1 MDQLNVVSLNQA
13 KLWLRV
19 DLDYDYEDTLITA
32 LIKSAVNQVEQYT
45 LQVLWQ
51 RSIIE
56 ITDRSGN
63 LKIYNYPI
71 IAVEDVVD
79 KDLDEVNFELVDT
92 QWYTE
97 VVTDRAGFNAVTF
110 VAGYDWNYDGG
121 SDVPDD
127 IETAIKE
134 MITYLY
140 ENRDN
145 PKEEMPK
152 VVTYLLAPY
161 RRITLF

>member
-1 MDQLNVVSLNQA
+1 MDQLNVVSLAQA
-13 KLWLRV
+13 KLWLRI
-19 DLDYDYEDTLITA
+19 DEDYEYEDGLITA

-71 IAVEDVVD
+71 ISVEDVVD
-79 KDLDEVNFELVDT
+79 KYIEDVNFELVET

-97 VVTDRAGFNAVTF
+97 VITDRPGYNAVTY
-110 VAGYDWNYDGG
+110 VAGYDWDYNGG

-134 MITYLY
+134 LITFLY

-152 VVTYLLAPY
+152 VVTHLLAPY
-161 RRITLF
+161 KRITLF

>member
-1 MDQLNVVSLNQA
+1 MDQLNVVSLAQA

-19 DLDYDYEDTLITA
+19 DLDYDYEDGLITA

-51 RSIIE
+51 RSITE
-56 ITDRSGN
+56 ISDKNGN
-63 LKIYNYPI
+63 LRLYNYPI

-79 KDLDEVNFELVDT
+79 KDFEQIDFEIIDT
-92 QWYTE
+92 PFYTD
-97 VVTDRAGFNAVTF
+97 VITQRPGYNTVTY

-134 MITYLY
+134 MITFLY

-152 VVTYLLAPY
+152 VVTFLLAPY

>member
-1 MDQLNVVSLNQA
+1 MDQLNVVSLAQA
-13 KLWLRV
+13 KMWLRL
-19 DLDYDYEDTLITA
+19 DEDYDYEDGLITA

-45 LQVLWQ
+45 LQTLWQ
-51 RSIIE
+51 RTLTE
-56 ITDRSGN
+56 ITDKTGN

-71 IAVEDVVD
+71 VSVEDVVD
-79 KDLDEVNFELVDT
+79 KDLVAVDFEIEES

-97 VVTDRAGFNAVTF
+97 VITQQPGNNTVTF
-110 VAGYDWNYDGG
+110 VAGYGWNYDGG

-127 IETAIKE
+127 IETAIKQL
-134 MITYLY
+134 ITYYY

-145 PKEEMPK
+145 PKEDMPK
-152 VVTYLLAPY
+152 IVTFILAPY

>member
-1 MDQLNVVSLNQA
+1 MDQLNVVSLAQA

-19 DLDYDYEDTLITA
+19 DLDYDYEDGLITA

-51 RSIIE
+51 RSITE
-56 ITDRSGN
+56 ISDINGN
-63 LKIYNYPI
+63 LRLYNYPI

-79 KDLDEVNFELVDT
+79 RDLLEVDFEIIDT
-92 QWYTE
+92 PFYTD
-97 VVTDRAGFNAVTF
+97 VITQRPGYNTVTY

-134 MITYLY
+134 MITFLY

-152 VVTYLLAPY
+152 VVTFLLAPY

>member
-1 MDQLNVVSLNQA
+1 MDQLNVVSLAQA
-13 KLWLRV
+13 KMWLRL
-19 DLDYDYEDTLITA
+19 DEDYDYEDGLITA

-51 RSIIE
+51 RTLTE
-56 ITDRSGN
+56 ITDRTGS
-63 LKIYNYPI
+63 LKIYNYPVI
-71 IAVEDVVD
+71 SVEDVVD
-79 KDLDEVNFELVDT
+79 KDLTIVDFEIEES
-92 QWYTE
+92 QWYTS
-97 VVTDRAGFNAVTF
+97 VITNQPGFNKVTY

>member
-13 KLWLRV
+13 KMWLRV
-19 DLDYDYEDTLITA
+19 DLDYDYEDALITA

-51 RSIIE
+51 RE
-56 ITDRSGN
+56 ITEISDKYGN
-63 LKIYNYPI
+63 LRLYNYPI

-79 KDLDEVNFELVDT
+79 SEFNPIDFEVIDT
-92 QWYTE
+92 QFYTDVLTNKE
-97 VVTDRAGFNAVTF
+97 GYHRVSY

-161 RRITLF
+161 RRVTLF

>member
-1 MDQLNVVSLNQA
+1 MDQLNVVSLAQA

-19 DLDYDYEDTLITA
+19 DLDYDYEDGLITA

-51 RSIIE
+51 RSITE
-56 ITDRSGN
+56 ISDKNGN
-63 LKIYNYPI
+63 LRLYNYPI

-79 KDLDEVNFELVDT
+79 KDLEQIDFEIIDT
-92 QWYTE
+92 PFYMDVITQRPGY
-97 VVTDRAGFNAVTF
+97 NAVTY

-134 MITYLY
+134 MITFLY

-152 VVTYLLAPY
+152 VVTFLLAPY

>member
-1 MDQLNVVSLNQA
+1 MDQLNVVSLDQA

-51 RSIIE
+51 RSITE

-79 KDLDEVNFELVDT
+79 KDFEDVEDAVKKFLKPVERHLFDIGAQDEVLDMIV
-92 QWYTE
+92 
-97 VVTDRAGFNAVTF
+97 AVH
-110 VAGYDWNYDGG
+110 
-121 SDVPDD
+121 
-127 IETAIKE
+127 E
-134 MITYLY
+134 MIDPIIT
-140 ENRDN
+140 
-145 PKEEMPK
+145 PKNEQ
-152 VVTYLLAPY
+152 V
-161 RRITLF
+161 

>member
-1 MDQLNVVSLNQA
+1 MDQLNVVSLAQA
-13 KLWLRV
+13 KMWLRL
-19 DLDYDYEDTLITA
+19 DEDYDYEDALITA

-45 LQVLWQ
+45 LQVLYS
-51 RSIIE
+51 RTITE
-56 ITDRSGN
+56 ISDRTGS
-63 LKIYNYPI
+63 LKIYNYPVI
-71 IAVEDVVD
+71 SVEDVVD
-79 KDLDEVNFELVDT
+79 KDITAVDFEIEES
-92 QWYTE
+92 QWYTS
-97 VVTDRAGFNAVTF
+97 VITNQPGFNTVTY

>member
-1 MDQLNVVSLNQA
+1 MDQLNVVSLDQA

-51 RSIIE
+51 RSITE

-71 IAVEDVVD
+71 IAVEDVVN
-79 KDLDEVNFELVDT
+79 KDFEDVDFEIEES
-92 QWYTE
+92 QWYTN
-97 VVTDRAGFNAVTF
+97 VITNQAGFNTVTY

-152 VVTYLLAPY
+152 VVTFLLAPY
-161 RRITLF
+161 KRITLF

>member
-1 MDQLNVVSLNQA
+1 MDQLNVVSLAQA

-19 DLDYDYEDTLITA
+19 DLDYDYEDGLITA

-51 RSIIE
+51 RSITE
-56 ITDRSGN
+56 ISDKNGN
-63 LKIYNYPI
+63 LRLYNYPI

-79 KDLDEVNFELVDT
+79 KDLEQIDFEIIDT
-92 QWYTE
+92 PFYTD
-97 VVTDRAGFNAVTF
+97 VITQRPGYNTVTY

-134 MITYLY
+134 MITFLY

-152 VVTYLLAPY
+152 VVTFLLAPY

>member
-1 MDQLNVVSLNQA
+1 MDQLNVVSLSQA
-13 KLWLRV
+13 KLWLRL
-19 DLDYDYEDTLITA
+19 DLDYEFEDGLITA
-32 LIKSAVNQVEQYT
+32 LIKSAVNQVEKYT

-51 RSIIE
+51 RSITE
-56 ITDRSGN
+56 ITEYSGN
-63 LKIYNYPI
+63 LRLYNYPI
-71 IAVEDVVD
+71 ISIEEVYD
-79 KDLDEVNFELVDT
+79 KNFDDLNFEIVDT
-92 QWYTE
+92 QNYSDVITNRE
-97 VVTDRAGFNAVTF
+97 GFNTVTY

-134 MITYLY
+134 LITFLY

-145 PKEEMPK
+145 PTEDMPK

>member
-1 MDQLNVVSLNQA
+1 MDQLNVVSLDQA

-51 RSIIE
+51 RSITE

-79 KDLDEVNFELVDT
+79 KDFDDVTFGLVET

-97 VVTDRAGFNAVTF
+97 VVTDRAGFNTVTY

>member
-1 MDQLNVVSLNQA
+1 M
-13 KLWLRV
+13 WLRV
-19 DLDYDYEDTLITA
+19 DLDYDYEDALITA

-45 LQVLWQ
+45 LQVLYP
-51 RSIIE
+51 RTITE
-56 ITDRSGN
+56 ISDKSGS
-63 LKIYNYPI
+63 LKIYNYPVI
-71 IAVEDVVD
+71 SVEDVVD
-79 KDLDEVNFELVDT
+79 KDITSVDFEIEES
-92 QWYTE
+92 QWYTN
-97 VVTDRAGFNAVTF
+97 VITNQPGFNTVTY

>member
-1 MDQLNVVSLNQA
+1 MDQLNVVSLAQA
-13 KLWLRV
+13 KMWLRV
-19 DLDYDYEDTLITA
+19 DLDYDYEDALITA

-51 RSIIE
+51 RTITE
-56 ITDRSGN
+56 ITDKSGS
-63 LKIYNYPI
+63 LKIYNYPVI
-71 IAVEDVVD
+71 SVEDVVD
-79 KDLDEVNFELVDT
+79 KDVTAVDFEIEES
-92 QWYTE
+92 QWYTS
-97 VVTDRAGFNAVTF
+97 VITNQPGFNTVTY
-110 VAGYDWNYDGG
+110 VAGYDWDYEGG
-121 SDVPDD
+121 SEVPDD

-152 VVTYLLAPY
+152 VVQYLLAPY

>member
-1 MDQLNVVSLNQA
+1 MDQLNVVSLDQA

-51 RSIIE
+51 RSITE

-71 IAVEDVVD
+71 IAVEDVVN
-79 KDLDEVNFELVDT
+79 KDFEDVNFEIEES
-92 QWYTE
+92 QWCTH
-97 VVTDRAGFNAVTF
+97 VITNQAGFNTVTY

-152 VVTYLLAPY
+152 VVTFLLAPY
-161 RRITLF
+161 KRITLF

>member
-1 MDQLNVVSLNQA
+1 MDQLNVVSLDQA

-51 RSIIE
+51 RSITE

-71 IAVEDVVD
+71 IAVEDVVN
-79 KDLDEVNFELVDT
+79 KDFEDVNFEIEES
-92 QWYTE
+92 QWYTN
-97 VVTDRAGFNAVTF
+97 VITDRAGFNTVTY

-152 VVTYLLAPY
+152 VVTFLLAPY
-161 RRITLF
+161 KRITLF

>member
-13 KLWLRV
+13 KMWLRL
-19 DLDYDYEDTLITA
+19 DLDYTLEDGLITS

-51 RSIIE
+51 RQITE
-56 ITDRSGN
+56 ISDRSGN
-63 LKIYNYPI
+63 LKIYNYPV
-71 IAVEDVVD
+71 IAIEDVLDKEFNEVDFRVEDS
-79 KDLDEVNFELVDT
+79 
-92 QWYTE
+92 QWFTE
-97 VVTDRAGFNAVTF
+97 VLTNRPGFNTVTY

-127 IETAIKE
+127 IETAVKE
-134 MITYLY
+134 LITYYY

-145 PKEEMPK
+145 PKEDMPK
-152 VVTYLLAPY
+152 MVTYLLAPY

>member
-1 MDQLNVVSLNQA
+1 MDQLNVVSLDQA

-51 RSIIE
+51 RSITE

-71 IAVEDVVD
+71 IAVEDVVN
-79 KDLDEVNFELVDT
+79 KDFEDVT
-92 QWYTE
+92 FEIEESQWYTH
-97 VVTDRAGFNAVTF
+97 VITNRAGFNTVTY

-152 VVTYLLAPY
+152 VVTFLLAPY
-161 RRITLF
+161 KRITLF

>member
-1 MDQLNVVSLNQA
+1 MDQLNVVSLAQA
-13 KLWLRV
+13 KMWLR
-19 DLDYDYEDTLITA
+19 LDEDYEYEDGLITA
-32 LIKSAVNQVEQYT
+32 LIKSAVNQVELYT

-51 RSIIE
+51 RTLTE
-56 ITDRSGN
+56 ITDKTGN
-63 LKIYNYPI
+63 IKIYNYPVI
-71 IAVEDVVD
+71 SIEDVVD
-79 KDLDEVNFELVDT
+79 KDLVAVDFEIEDT
-92 QWYTE
+92 QWYTD
-97 VVTDRAGFNAVTF
+97 VITDRPGFNKVTY

>member
-1 MDQLNVVSLNQA
+1 MDQLNVVSLAQA

-19 DLDYDYEDTLITA
+19 DLDYDYEDGLITA

-51 RSIIE
+51 RSITE
-56 ITDRSGN
+56 ISDKNGN
-63 LKIYNYPI
+63 LRLYNYPI

-79 KDLDEVNFELVDT
+79 KDLEQIDFEIIDT
-92 QWYTE
+92 PFYTD
-97 VVTDRAGFNAVTF
+97 VITQRPGYNTVTY
-110 VAGYDWNYDGG
+110 VAGYDWNYEGG

-134 MITYLY
+134 MITFLY

-152 VVTYLLAPY
+152 VVTFLLAPY

>member
-1 MDQLNVVSLNQA
+1 M
-13 KLWLRV
+13 WLRV
-19 DLDYDYEDTLITA
+19 DLDYDYEDALITA

-45 LQVLWQ
+45 LQVLYP
-51 RSIIE
+51 RTITE
-56 ITDRSGN
+56 ISDKSGS
-63 LKIYNYPI
+63 LKIYNYPVI
-71 IAVEDVVD
+71 SVEDVVD
-79 KDLDEVNFELVDT
+79 KDITAVDFIIEES
-92 QWYTE
+92 QWYTNII
-97 VVTDRAGFNAVTF
+97 TNQPGFNTVTY

-121 SDVPDD
+121 SHVPDD

>member
-1 MDQLNVVSLNQA
+1 MDQLNVVSLAQA
-13 KLWLRV
+13 KMWLRL
-19 DLDYDYEDTLITA
+19 DEDYDYEDGLITA

-51 RSIIE
+51 RTITE
-56 ITDRSGN
+56 ITDKSGS
-63 LKIYNYPI
+63 LKIYNYPVI
-71 IAVEDVVD
+71 SVEDVVD
-79 KDLDEVNFELVDT
+79 KDVVAVDFEIEES
-92 QWYTE
+92 QWYTS
-97 VVTDRAGFNAVTF
+97 VITNQLGFNKVTY
-110 VAGYDWNYDGG
+110 VAGYDWGYDGG

-152 VVTYLLAPY
+152 VVQYLLAPY

>member
-1 MDQLNVVSLNQA
+1 MDQLNVVSLAQA
-13 KLWLRV
+13 KMWLRL
-19 DLDYDYEDTLITA
+19 DEDYDYEDGLITA

-45 LQVLWQ
+45 LQVLYQ
-51 RSIIE
+51 RTLTE
-56 ITDRSGN
+56 ITDKTGN
-63 LKIYNYPI
+63 LKIYNYPVI
-71 IAVEDVVD
+71 SVEDVVD
-79 KDLDEVNFELVDT
+79 KDLVAVDFEIEDT

-97 VVTDRAGFNAVTF
+97 VITDRPGFNTVSY

>member
-13 KLWLRV
+13 KLWLRL
-19 DLDYDYEDTLITA
+19 DLDYNLEDGLITS

-51 RSIIE
+51 RSITE
-56 ITDRSGN
+56 ISDRSGN
-63 LKIYNYPI
+63 LKIYNYPV
-71 IAVEDVVD
+71 IAVEDVMDKEFNEVD
-79 KDLDEVNFELVDT
+79 FEIEET
-92 QWYTE
+92 QWFTE
-97 VVTDRAGFNAVTF
+97 VKTNKAGFNTVTY

-121 SDVPDD
+121 SDTPDD
-127 IETAIKE
+127 LELAVKE
-134 MITYLY
+134 LITYYY

-145 PKEEMPK
+145 PKEDMPK
-152 VVTYLLAPY
+152 TVTYLLAPY

>member
-13 KLWLRV
+13 KMWLRV
-19 DLDYDYEDTLITA
+19 DLDYDYEDALITA

-45 LQVLWQ
+45 LQILWQ
-51 RSIIE
+51 RTITE
-56 ITDRSGN
+56 ITDAKGN
-63 LKIYNYPI
+63 LRLYNYPI
-71 IAVEDVVD
+71 IAVEEVLDAALNPIDFDIIDTPYYTDVLTF
-79 KDLDEVNFELVDT
+79 KEG
-92 QWYTE
+92 YH
-97 VVTDRAGFNAVTF
+97 AVTY
-110 VAGYDWNYDGG
+110 VAGYDWNYEGG

-145 PKEEMPK
+145 PKQEMPK

>member
-1 MDQLNVVSLNQA
+1 MDQLNVVSLAQA
-13 KLWLRV
+13 KLWLRL
-19 DLDYDYEDTLITA
+19 DEDYDYEDSLITA

-45 LQVLWQ
+45 LQVLYQ
-51 RSIIE
+51 RTITE
-56 ITDRSGN
+56 ISDKSGS
-63 LKIYNYPI
+63 LKIYNYPVI
-71 IAVEDVVD
+71 SVEDVVD
-79 KDLDEVNFELVDT
+79 KDITSVDFEIEES
-92 QWYTE
+92 QWYTN
-97 VVTDRAGFNAVTF
+97 VITNQPGFNTVTY

>member
-1 MDQLNVVSLNQA
+1 MDQLNVVSLSQA
-13 KLWLRV
+13 KLWLRL
-19 DLDYDYEDTLITA
+19 DLDYEYEDGLITA

-51 RSIIE
+51 RTLTE
-56 ITDRSGN
+56 ITDITGN
-63 LKIYNYPI
+63 LRLFNYPI
-71 IAVEDVVD
+71 ISVENVYD
-79 KDLDEVNFELVDT
+79 KNLDDLDFEIVDT
-92 QWYTE
+92 QHYTE
-97 VVTDRAGFNAVTF
+97 VITNRAGFNAVNY

>member
-1 MDQLNVVSLNQA
+1 MDQLNVVSLSQA
-13 KLWLRV
+13 KLWLRL
-19 DLDYDYEDTLITA
+19 DLDYEYEDGLITA

-51 RSIIE
+51 RTLTE
-56 ITDRSGN
+56 ITDITGN
-63 LKIYNYPI
+63 LRLFNYPI
-71 IAVEDVVD
+71 ISVENVYD
-79 KDLDEVNFELVDT
+79 KNLDDLDFEIVDT
-92 QWYTE
+92 QHYTE
-97 VVTDRAGFNAVTF
+97 VITNRAGFNAVTY
-110 VAGYDWNYDGG
+110 VAGYDWNYDGC

>member
-1 MDQLNVVSLNQA
+1 MDQLNVVSLSQA
-13 KLWLRV
+13 KLWLRL
-19 DLDYDYEDTLITA
+19 DLDYEFEDGLITA

-51 RSIIE
+51 RSITE
-56 ITDRSGN
+56 ISDINGSLR
-63 LKIYNYPI
+63 LFNYPI
-71 IAVEDVVD
+71 ISVEDVYDKNFDVVD
-79 KDLDEVNFELVDT
+79 FEVVDT
-92 QWYTE
+92 QLYTD
-97 VVTDRAGFNAVTF
+97 VICNRAGFNTVIY

>member
-1 MDQLNVVSLNQA
+1 MDQLNVVSLAQA
-13 KLWLRV
+13 KLWLRL
-19 DLDYDYEDTLITA
+19 DEDYDYEDGLITA

-51 RSIIE
+51 REIIE
-56 ITDRSGN
+56 ITDKSGS
-63 LKIYNYPI
+63 LKIYNYPVI
-71 IAVEDVVD
+71 SVEDVVD
-79 KDLDEVNFELVDT
+79 KDITAVDFEIEES
-92 QWYTE
+92 QWYTN
-97 VVTDRAGFNAVTF
+97 VITNQPGFNKVTY

>member
-1 MDQLNVVSLNQA
+1 MDQLNVVSLAQA
-13 KLWLRV
+13 KLWLRL
-19 DLDYDYEDTLITA
+19 DEDYDYEDSLITA

-45 LQVLWQ
+45 LQVLYQ
-51 RSIIE
+51 RTITE
-56 ITDRSGN
+56 ISDKSGS
-63 LKIYNYPI
+63 LKIYNYPVI
-71 IAVEDVVD
+71 SVEDVVD
-79 KDLDEVNFELVDT
+79 KDITAVDFEIEES
-92 QWYTE
+92 QWYTS
-97 VVTDRAGFNAVTF
+97 VITNQPGFNTVTY

>member
-1 MDQLNVVSLNQA
+1 MDQLNVVSLAQA
-13 KLWLRV
+13 KLWLR
-19 DLDYDYEDTLITA
+19 LDEDYEYEDGLITA

-45 LQVLWQ
+45 MQVLWQ
-51 RSIIE
+51 RTITE
-56 ITDRSGN
+56 ISDINGSLR
-63 LKIYNYPI
+63 LFNYPI
-71 IAVEDVVD
+71 ISVEEVYDKNFDVVD
-79 KDLDEVNFELVDT
+79 FEIVDT
-92 QWYTE
+92 QLYTD
-97 VVTDRAGFNAVTF
+97 VICNRAGFNTVAY

-145 PKEEMPK
+145 PKQEMPK

>member
-1 MDQLNVVSLNQA
+1 MDQLNVVSLSQA
-13 KLWLRV
+13 KLWLRL
-19 DLDYDYEDTLITA
+19 DLDYEYEDGLITA

-51 RSIIE
+51 RSITE
-56 ITDRSGN
+56 ITDITGN
-63 LKIYNYPI
+63 LRLFNYPI
-71 IAVEDVVD
+71 ISVEEVYD
-79 KDLDEVNFELVDT
+79 KQFDDLDFEIVDS
-92 QWYTE
+92 QHYTD
-97 VVTDRAGFNAVTF
+97 VITNRAGFNTVTY

-145 PKEEMPK
+145 PKEDMPK